1 MENHLLDSYLFLKHK
16 IMLIFVKL
24 KDNHNLNPKT
34 KSSLC
39 WLKEAT
45 VNLHKKYS
53 MHKNLVLIML

>member
-1 MENHLLDSYLFLKHK
+1 MVNHLLDSYLFLKHK

-24 KDNHNLNPKT
+24 KVNHNFNLKT
-34 KSSLC
+34 KSSSC

-53 MHKNLVLIML
+53 MHKNLVLIMS